1 MVKPG
6 TSQVHGG
13 TEICLGVKGKQKMKG
28 ISSQHQYLTS
38 YRELRGLGEVFR
50 ELSSSFSP
58 LLVAFSISSQ
68 AQQFI
73 RDGGWELLEK
83 LSTEPCWGGAR
94 LIPVPSKV
102 TENRLRC
109 GKGVTGQHQNLGE
122 SLEEVCAQHG
132 PGPGAEGLR
141 DRQKVSLSSGAPEP
155 QDLLMTVEP
164 NSKPPHSPAKNC
176 TENS

>member
-6 TSQVHGG
+6 TSQVRGG
-13 TEICLGVKGKQKMKG
+13 TEICLGVKGKKKMKG

-38 YRELRGLGEVFR
+38 YRELRGLGEVFG

-58 LLVAFSISSQ
+58 LLAAFSISSQ

-83 LSTEPCWGGAR
+83 LSTKPCWGGAH

-109 GKGVTGQHQNLGE
+109 GKGVTGQHQNLGKAWRR
-122 SLEEVCAQHG
+122 SVLSMALGQ
-132 PGPGAEGLR
+132 GLR
-141 DRQKVSLSSGAPEP
+141 VCGTDRRCHCPQVPLSRR
-155 QDLLMTVEP
+155 T
-164 NSKPPHSPAKNC
+164 C
-176 TENS
+176 